1 MQYLEMAASNNIH
14 TSLLTGESVMR
25 VKANDTIDIVEEIL
39 KRQYN
44 IIGMDDV
51 FITYAG
57 LRDNNTRLHKELDK
71 LKAGDSLQMKEEGG
85 KILIETKKGFPLI
98 SLSQSGVRT
107 WKHRL
112 NSIINIKIKAI
123 TIRNKDDAVDFE
135 MKPRVDQWRIP
146 ICEVCWLDR

>member
-25 VKANDTIDIVEEIL
+25 VKANDTIDIVDEIL

-57 LRDNNTRLHKELDK
+57 LRDQTTSV
-71 LKAGDSLQMKEEGG
+71 SLLG
-85 KILIETKKGFPLI
+85 KQGQI
-98 SLSQSGVRT
+98 GVKT
-107 WKHRL
+107 
-112 NSIINIKIKAI
+112 
-123 TIRNKDDAVDFE
+123 VY
-135 MKPRVDQWRIP
+135 
-146 ICEVCWLDR
+146 C